1 MNSLLR
7 SSTLL
12 LALLTPMMLISGC
25 GGNDPAPIAAEP
37 DEPLKL
43 GDDSPL
49 DQLGADP
56 NQN

>member
-1 MNSLLR
+1 MRAILR
-7 SSTLL
+7 TSTLV
-12 LALLTPMMLISGC
+12 LALITPMVMIAGC
-25 GGNDPAPIAAEP
+25 GGDDPAPIAASP

-56 NQN
+56 GQN